1 MDDSE
6 VQSIRKRI
14 SEFLDERLEAKLSG
28 LKENDSDQT
37 AKELELREKFRRE
50 VWIADAARR
59 VSQLQVVTHPAK
71 ATHPDSKAASIYAPP
86 IELPNHP
93 LVGSHILG
101 EDFPTDVVGN
111 AAALDVFKFLKLE
124 HGGRTIM
131 DRALAGETELARAF
145 SDDLDQGKEWVR
157 SFAGITEPSGLTKA
171 DTRTKQL
178 YWLVGAD
185 PTQDEEFHLLVPL
198 YSSTLSHRIHAL
210 INHTRFSEESK
221 VARKAYR
228 NSAYSEF
235 EYREY
240 PHLATQ
246 ALGGTKPQNISQLNS
261 ERGGINYLLSSS
273 PPNWRSA
280 KVKPLLNTN
289 SALRAFGRRTIVR
302 QTLRELERFLMTNP
316 NPNQKTRQ
324 KRDSLVAAL
333 VDDLLVFAA
342 ELQELKPGWSA
353 DPACQIP
360 AEEALWLDPGRSEMD
375 LEFAHRRQNLDWV
388 SQIRDRFAAWLNQ
401 RLRKRLPVGDAEH
414 SFWESQLKDETAAL
428 EEVLRHA

>member
-28 LKENDSDQT
+28 LKENDPEQT

-86 IELPNHP
+86 TELPNHP

-101 EDFPTDVVGN
+101 ADFPTDVVGN

-124 HGGRTIM
+124 HDGRTIM

-145 SDDLDQGKEWVR
+145 SDDVDQGKEWVR
-157 SFAGITEPSGLTKA
+157 SLAGITESSGLTKA

-178 YWLVGAD
+178 YWLVGED

-198 YSSTLSHRIHAL
+198 YSSILSHRIHA
-210 INHTRFSEESK
+210 IVSNTRFSEESK
-221 VARKAYR
+221 AARKAYR

-246 ALGGTKPQNISQLNS
+246 AFGGTKPQNISQLNS

-280 KVKPLLNTN
+280 KVRPLLNTN
-289 SALRAFGRRTIVR
+289 SALRAFGRRAIVR
-302 QTLRELERFLMTNP
+302 QILRELERFLMTDP

-333 VDDLLVFAA
+333 IDELLVFAA
-342 ELQELKPGWSA
+342 ELQELKPGWSS
-353 DPACQIP
+353 DSACQIP
-360 AEEALWLDPGRSEMD
+360 AEEALWLDPGRSEVD
-375 LEFAHRRQNLDWV
+375 LEFAQQRQNLDWV
-388 SQIRDRFAAWLNQ
+388 SQIRNRFAAWLNQ

-414 SFWESQLKDETAAL
+414 GYWESQLKDETAAL